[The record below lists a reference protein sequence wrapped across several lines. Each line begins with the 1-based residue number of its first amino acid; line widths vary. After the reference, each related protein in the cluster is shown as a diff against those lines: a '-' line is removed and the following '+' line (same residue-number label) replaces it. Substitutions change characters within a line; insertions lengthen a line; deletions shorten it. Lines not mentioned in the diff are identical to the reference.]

1 MSVMRRANELL
12 DHFTPRFS
20 LPWRVVH
27 APAQRAGESSLGP
40 DALSKLEVEELYARY
55 GHLVLRRSRSMLRH
69 ETLAQDALQTV
80 FLKVIRHG
88 AALREVESKL
98 GWLYTVT
105 DNCCVDLMKRR
116 RRDFSL
122 EDQPLSDRAQPPPAV
137 EARSTLST
145 LLAKLQPRERIV
157 ALLLYGDG
165 LTQEE
170 VSERLGWSRQTV
182 NKKARLIRQIAEEM
196 E

>member
-12 DHFTPRFS
+12 DHFTSRPS
-20 LPWRVVH
+20 LPWRVDE
-27 APAQRAGESSLGP
+27 ARASGAKNSSLEPG
-40 DALSKLEVEELYARY
+40 ALSKMEVEELYARY
-55 GHLVLRRSRSMLRH
+55 GHLVLRRSRGILRH
-69 ETLAQDALQTV
+69 ETSAHDALQTV

-88 AALREVESKL
+88 SALRKVESKL

-105 DNCCVDLMKRR
+105 DRCCIDIMKRR
-116 RRDFSL
+116 RRDLRFENGPS
-122 EDQPLSDRAQPPPAV
+122 SCSSQPPPPI

-145 LLAKLQPRERIV
+145 LLGKLQPRERIV

-170 VSERLGWSRQTV
+170 ISERLGWSRQTV
-182 NKKARLIRQIAEEM
+182 NKKAKLIRQIAHEM
-196 E
+196 D

>member
-1 MSVMRRANELL
+1 MRRANELL
-12 DHFTPRFS
+12 GHFTPRFA
-20 LPWRVVH
+20 LPCRVVE
-27 APAQRAGESSLGP
+27 APASSA
-40 DALSKLEVEELYARY
+40 ALSKLEVEELYARY
-55 GHLVLRRSRSMLRH
+55 GHLVLRRSHSILRH
-69 ETLAQDALQTV
+69 EALAHDALQTV

-88 AALREVESKL
+88 SALREVKSQL

-116 RRDFSL
+116 RRDFSF
-122 EDQPLSDRAQPPPAV
+122 ENQPSCGRAQPPPPV

-145 LLAKLQPRERIV
+145 LLSKLQPRERLV

-182 NKKARLIRQIAEEM
+182 NEKARLIRQLALEM
-196 E
+196 D